1 MYLCIYFGY
10 SYDLQRDIKTIK
22 KVSESKTETTV
33 CFLKRHKVLLG
44 FSLRHKL
51 NCWMRRT
58 SICPFCRVNVYVF
71 YHIHDNSKDGLICFD
86 RDKGPNDIGHAFQ
99 GLQVSIHC
107 ITVYTFSNVN
117 GCCFM
122 EQLNARNICHL
133 IDSYQAP
140 AFSWLCMH
148 GMRHRIIIRSTEN
161 WYSI

>member
-1 MYLCIYFGY
+1 
-10 SYDLQRDIKTIK
+10 
-22 KVSESKTETTV
+22 
-33 CFLKRHKVLLG
+33 
-44 FSLRHKL
+44 
-51 NCWMRRT
+51 MRRT

-140 AFSWLCMH
+140 AFS
-148 GMRHRIIIRSTEN
+148 
-161 WYSI
+161 